1 MIAYQSL
8 RTYRDLLEALQN
20 ASEEQLGMRIQC
32 TDSHPVD
39 EYVYKLKQA
48 ICIGTV
54 DDLDLRY
61 ARSVNDNRRNGNE
74 IVLFC
79 DGNPFGEDG
88 RTASTLKDTET
99 ARDSKN
105 AENFF
110 DRLEPVY
117 PEDHDESR
125 DWTGPAQKLAD
136 QIPRK
141 RTEGTLKDILKNRMS
156 RSGD

>member
-8 RTYRDLLEALQN
+8 HTYRDLLEALQN
-20 ASEEQLGMRIQC
+20 ASEEQLDMRIQC

>member
-20 ASEEQLGMRIQC
+20 ASDKQLDMRIQC

-39 EYVYKLKQA
+39 EYVHKLKQV

-74 IVLFC
+74 VVLFC
-79 DGNPFGEDG
+79 NGNPFGEDG

-99 ARDSKN
+99 ASDSKSGKD
-105 AENFF
+105 FF

-117 PEDHDESR
+117 PEDHDDSR

-141 RTEGTLKDILKNRMS
+141 RTEGALKDILKNRM
-156 RSGD
+156 RRGGD

>member
-20 ASEEQLGMRIQC
+20 ASEEQLAMRIQC

-39 EYVYKLKQA
+39 EYVHKLKQV

-74 IVLFC
+74 VVLFC

-99 ARDSKN
+99 ASDSKSGKD
-105 AENFF
+105 FF

-117 PEDHDESR
+117 PEDHDDSR

-141 RTEGTLKDILKNRMS
+141 RTEGALKDILKNRM
-156 RSGD
+156 RRGGD